1 MDFKKTTRQHAD
13 RKYIQMLD
21 GSTPPPYEG
30 DVEIDAS
37 RTYSSKRDRYYNRL
51 SQERSEFNS
60 ALSKVQSAE
69 SARLRSEEAD
79 LEKGAKA
86 RYKLFKML
94 KTIAFLLPI
103 VLAVFT
109 GINIFSN
116 KTLYDMVTD
125 APFVFFWVVFA
136 LAMIV
141 ASVQL
146 IRKLN
151 QNEIYYNRN
160 HIEGKVKYSALAI
173 GVVVA
178 VTAVG
183 ILFISLTSSILP
195 KKDDFVFV
203 NRNGEYYLTGYLGDK
218 SVLVLPNEYE
228 GNEYS
233 IDEMA
238 FYERNDITSVVI
250 TGGVKTIG
258 YRAFQWCESIES
270 IKIGEGVT
278 HIQDYAFQY
287 CKALKTLELPSS
299 IEYIGNTVFGDDK
312 LIETAII
319 PAMVA
324 NSISSGSLKTVVIN
338 GGTSLPENAF
348 YKATSLENVTIAD
361 SVTTISSSAFNGCVA
376 IKNLTCPAHVLTIIP
391 KGSLQVVTITSG
403 DTIPDNAL
411 LNAKSLVSV
420 TIPNTITKIGK
431 SAFDGCALLES
442 ITVPSGVTEIGEY
455 AFSGCSSVKN
465 IKIPDGITIIN
476 KGTFKNCSSLEAIT
490 IPESVTAI
498 KGVAFYGCS
507 KITSVVVPNKVT
519 EMGHGVFGKCD
530 ALTSITVPFVGFTA
544 NPEEARWTTFGYI
557 FGDASDDDRMSSGSS
572 KLNTSNTSEYTYQN
586 GYHFLIPESLKKV
599 TITNQSIVRDYAF
612 SYCDLIEEIIYE
624 KTITSIGT
632 QAFFNCKKLKA
643 IPEFDVSTI
652 ANEAFYGCSSLKSIT
667 ISDKVTSI
675 GASAFGACSG
685 LESLTVPFV
694 GASNSET
701 SASTTTLFGYFFGTS
716 SYDGGIKTTQCY
728 KSSYGSVYYYIPS
741 SLKTVTVTG
750 GKLFYGA
757 FYNCSN
763 LKKVTLGDKIDEIGE
778 KVFYGCSSLEELTT
792 PYIGKTL
799 MASEGASSTTV
810 LGYFFGTSSFTNATE
825 VDQNFETYYIPNSL
839 KKVNITKGTYVEV
852 YGNDGDSYYPTTMSK
867 ILSHTFAGCT
877 SLESVTLPD
886 ELEMIGNY
894 AFNGC
899 TGLTEITIPDS
910 VTTIGDCAFY
920 NNSAIKSITIGDA
933 VTSIRSSAFYNC
945 AALESISIPDS
956 ITSIGSQA
964 FYGCSSLEYNEYENA
979 LYFGNDEN
987 PYVVLIKAKDGGI
1000 TSCAI
1005 SRDAK
1010 IIYSYA
1016 FEYCS
1021 SLTSITIPNNI
1032 ISIGE
1037 YAFRNCT
1044 SLTIYCEVES
1054 KPSSWNSYW
1063 NYSNRPVVWGYGF
1076 AVVNGVM
1083 YSIKDNVATVVRQAG
1098 NIKEANIPESIEHDG
1113 VSYPVTSIENQAFY
1127 NCTALTSVTIP
1138 DSVTSIGNQAFYGCS
1153 SLTSITIPNSV
1164 TTIGYNAFNGSN
1176 IKNVTASLD
1185 VISNMP
1191 KSSLQTINITSGT
1204 TIENFAFQN
1213 CYNLISITLPDSI
1226 TSIGAS
1232 AFDGC
1237 SKLKSIEIPNSVS
1250 SISYT
1255 AFYGCNSL
1263 TDITVDESNQ
1273 SYKSLNGILY
1283 NKNGSSILCYP
1294 AGKTATSFTIP
1305 SSVKTIGSSA
1315 FFGCRSLTS
1324 VTIPNSVTSIE
1335 SAAFNNCSGI
1345 TSLIIPNSVTTIDSS
1360 AFNNCSGITSITI
1373 PNSVTSIGNSAF
1385 QNCTSLASVNYLG
1398 TIEKWSGILFEGYSS
1413 NPLYYAKKLYLNG
1426 TPLTNLVIPNT
1437 VTEIKDYA
1445 FYNCTAITSVIIP
1458 DSVTSIGNSAFN
1470 GCTNIKTAKIPSLAV
1485 SLLPK
1490 ISLTTVEI
1498 TSGTSIG
1505 ASAFSGC
1512 SKLTSVVIP
1521 DSVISIGLGAFSG
1534 CSSLESITI
1543 PFVGG
1548 SRKTSSNTYQ
1558 YPLGYIF
1565 GTNSYTGGKA
1575 TTQYFYGS
1583 STSETTSLT
1592 FYIPLSLKS
1601 VTVTGGNILYG
1612 AFYNCVSLAS
1622 VVIGDGVTI
1631 IGNSAF
1637 QNCTLLESVTIGNGV
1652 TSIGSSAFRNCTS
1665 ITSVNYLGT
1674 IEKWSGISFDEYY
1687 SNPLYYAKKLYLNGK
1702 LITELV
1708 IPSTATEIK
1717 DYAFYNCTSITSVAI
1732 GDGVT
1737 KIGYSAFYRCDSL
1750 TSVTIPDSVTS
1761 IGNSAFSYC
1770 YNLVEVYNLSSLNI
1784 PVGFDNNGSAG
1795 RNAKVVHTSLDE
1807 PSILETVNGY
1817 IFMTWEGKYYLVG
1830 YAGNE
1835 TALTLPDGY
1844 KGNNYE
1850 IYQYAFYERDDITKV
1865 TIPDSV
1871 TSIGYSAFYDCDSFT
1886 SIIIPNS
1893 VTSIG
1898 DAAFEFCRSLA
1909 SITIPNSVTSI
1920 GNAAFECCR
1929 SLASITIP
1937 NSITSIGNSAFEGCT
1952 SLTSVTI
1959 PDSVT
1964 LIDNYAFYDCSSLTS
1979 ITIPDSVTSI
1989 GNAAFWFCDSLTIY
2003 CEATSKPS
2011 GWDSSWNPSNCPV
2024 LWGQTGK

>member
-116 KTLYDMVTD
+116 KSLYDMVTD

-852 YGNDGDSYYPTTMSK
+852 YGNDGDSYYYPTTMSK

-910 VTTIGDCAFY
+910 VTLIGDRA
-920 NNSAIKSITIGDA
+920 
-933 VTSIRSSAFYNC
+933 
-945 AALESISIPDS
+945 
-956 ITSIGSQA
+956 
-964 FYGCSSLEYNEYENA
+964 
-979 LYFGNDEN
+979 FGN
-987 PYVVLIKAKDGGI
+987 
-1000 TSCAI
+1000 C
-1005 SRDAK
+1005 
-1010 IIYSYA
+1010 
-1016 FEYCS
+1016 
-1021 SLTSITIPNNI
+1021 NNI
-1032 ISIGE
+1032 
-1037 YAFRNCT
+1037 R
-1044 SLTIYCEVES
+1044 SLTIGS
-1054 KPSSWNSYW
+1054 
-1063 NYSNRPVVWGYGF
+1063 
-1076 AVVNGVM
+1076 
-1083 YSIKDNVATVVRQAG
+1083 
-1098 NIKEANIPESIEHDG
+1098 
-1113 VSYPVTSIENQAFY
+1113 
-1127 NCTALTSVTIP
+1127 
-1138 DSVTSIGNQAFYGCS
+1138 SVTSIGNYAFAEAWALETINSNATNMNDLSNNNYVFAHAASKPDDGYYNGYLSFSITVNVGKNVTKIPAYLFCPYPGNVEGIGSPTVKKVIFEDGSVCEKINDYAFAYCGSLEEINIPETVTWIGSNAFYACTSLDEITIPNGVTAISNSMFANCSNLSSVSGGNSIITIGESAFRGCAA
-1153 SLTSITIPNSV
+1153 LNSITIPNTV
-1164 TTIGYNAFNGSN
+1164 TTIG
-1176 IKNVTASLD
+1176 KL
-1185 VISNMP
+1185 
-1191 KSSLQTINITSGT
+1191 
-1204 TIENFAFQN
+1204 
-1213 CYNLISITLPDSI
+1213 
-1226 TSIGAS
+1226 

-1237 SKLKSIEIPNSVS
+1237 SFEKVEIYDLGAWCNISFASTNSNPLNYAKNLYLNGNLATVLEIPHTVVTIKSNLFS
-1250 SISYT
+1250 
-1255 AFYGCNSL
+1255 GCD
-1263 TDITVDESNQ
+1263 TIKTV
-1273 SYKSLNGILY
+1273 I
-1283 NKNGSSILCYP
+1283 
-1294 AGKTATSFTIP
+1294 IP
-1305 SSVKTIGSSA
+1305 S
-1315 FFGCRSLTS
+1315 
-1324 VTIPNSVTSIE
+1324 
-1335 SAAFNNCSGI
+1335 
-1345 TSLIIPNSVTTIDSS
+1345 
-1360 AFNNCSGITSITI
+1360 
-1373 PNSVTSIGNSAF
+1373 SVTSIGISA
-1385 QNCTSLASVNYLG
+1385 
-1398 TIEKWSGILFEGYSS
+1398 
-1413 NPLYYAKKLYLNG
+1413 
-1426 TPLTNLVIPNT
+1426 
-1437 VTEIKDYA
+1437 
-1445 FYNCTAITSVIIP
+1445 
-1458 DSVTSIGNSAFN
+1458 
-1470 GCTNIKTAKIPSLAV
+1470 
-1485 SLLPK
+1485 
-1490 ISLTTVEI
+1490 
-1498 TSGTSIG
+1498 
-1505 ASAFSGC
+1505 
-1512 SKLTSVVIP
+1512 
-1521 DSVISIGLGAFSG
+1521 
-1534 CSSLESITI
+1534 
-1543 PFVGG
+1543 
-1548 SRKTSSNTYQ
+1548 
-1558 YPLGYIF
+1558 
-1565 GTNSYTGGKA
+1565 
-1575 TTQYFYGS
+1575 
-1583 STSETTSLT
+1583 
-1592 FYIPLSLKS
+1592 
-1601 VTVTGGNILYG
+1601 
-1612 AFYNCVSLAS
+1612 
-1622 VVIGDGVTI
+1622 
-1631 IGNSAF
+1631 
-1637 QNCTLLESVTIGNGV
+1637 
-1652 TSIGSSAFRNCTS
+1652 
-1665 ITSVNYLGT
+1665 
-1674 IEKWSGISFDEYY
+1674 
-1687 SNPLYYAKKLYLNGK
+1687 
-1702 LITELV
+1702 
-1708 IPSTATEIK
+1708 
-1717 DYAFYNCTSITSVAI
+1717 
-1732 GDGVT
+1732 
-1737 KIGYSAFYRCDSL
+1737 
-1750 TSVTIPDSVTS
+1750 
-1761 IGNSAFSYC
+1761 
-1770 YNLVEVYNLSSLNI
+1770 
-1784 PVGFDNNGSAG
+1784 
-1795 RNAKVVHTSLDE
+1795 
-1807 PSILETVNGY
+1807 
-1817 IFMTWEGKYYLVG
+1817 
-1830 YAGNE
+1830 
-1835 TALTLPDGY
+1835 
-1844 KGNNYE
+1844 
-1850 IYQYAFYERDDITKV
+1850 
-1865 TIPDSV
+1865 
-1871 TSIGYSAFYDCDSFT
+1871 
-1886 SIIIPNS
+1886 
-1893 VTSIG
+1893 
-1898 DAAFEFCRSLA
+1898 
-1909 SITIPNSVTSI
+1909 
-1920 GNAAFECCR
+1920 
-1929 SLASITIP
+1929 
-1937 NSITSIGNSAFEGCT
+1937 
-1952 SLTSVTI
+1952 
-1959 PDSVT
+1959 
-1964 LIDNYAFYDCSSLTS
+1964 
-1979 ITIPDSVTSI
+1979 
-1989 GNAAFWFCDSLTIY
+1989 
-2003 CEATSKPS
+2003 
-2011 GWDSSWNPSNCPV
+2011 
-2024 LWGQTGK
+2024 

>member
-1 MDFKKTTRQHAD
+1 MDFKKTTRQHAE

-103 VLAVFT
+103 VLAIFT

-116 KTLYDMVTD
+116 KTLYDQLTG
-125 APFVFFWVVFA
+125 APYIFFWVLFA
-136 LAMIV
+136 LATLVIAV
-141 ASVQL
+141 VL
-146 IRKLN
+146 IRSLN

-160 HIEGKVKYSALAI
+160 HVEGKVKYSALAI
-173 GVVVA
+173 FVIAVVLAIAIV
-178 VTAVG
+178 
-183 ILFISLTSSILP
+183 FISLTTGLISQE
-195 KKDDFVFV
+195 DDFSFV
-203 NRNGEYYLTGYLGDK
+203 ENDGRYYLTSYDGSA
-218 SVLVLPNEYE
+218 SVLVLPDSYK
-228 GNEYS
+228 GQSYAIAS
-233 IDEMA
+233 RA
-238 FYERNDITSVVI
+238 FKDRTDISTVVI
-250 TGGVKTIG
+250 PMGVT
-258 YRAFQWCESIES
+258 F
-270 IKIGEGVT
+270 IGEEAFDGCDIKSLTVLVKDD
-278 HIQDYAFQY
+278 IDYNVSY
-287 CKALKTLELPSS
+287 PSS
-299 IEYIGNTVFGDDK
+299 DAITIKELVVYKNAFGEDSNLNIEEIN
-312 LIETAII
+312 I
-319 PAMVA
+319 PAELL
-324 NSISSGSLKTVVIN
+324 NCLSFGSSLKKVVIN
-338 GGTSLPENAF
+338 GGAEIPSYEF
-348 YKATSLENVTIAD
+348 FDCTSLESAVIPN
-361 SVTTISSSAFNGCVA
+361 SVTTIGFGAFGGCPALKELTIPFIGKTRNPDETRWSTFGYIFGDGDKDGNMNSSS
-376 IKNLTCPAHVLTIIP
+376 KSYLTSSEDSEYTTQLGYIFKIP
-391 KGSLQVVTITSG
+391 DSLKKVTITDQS
-403 DTIPDNAL
+403 
-411 LNAKSLVSV
+411 SV
-420 TIPNTITKIGK
+420 CAR
-431 SAFDGCALLES
+431 AFVNCDLLEQ
-442 ITVPSGVTEIGEY
+442 IVYEKTLTEIGEY
-455 AFSGCSSVKN
+455 AFENCSKMKSMPKFEL
-465 IKIPDGITIIN
+465 KALG
-476 KGTFKNCSSLEAIT
+476 KGVFKNCTSLEALALPSTLTEIG
-490 IPESVTAI
+490 EYS
-498 KGVAFYGCS
+498 FYGCTGLKS
-507 KITSVVVPNKVT
+507 IVIPKTITQIRY
-519 EMGHGVFGKCD
+519 GAFGKCD
-530 ALTSITVPFVGFTA
+530 SLEEITLPFIGK
-544 NPEEARWTTFGYI
+544 NKQPEEVRFSTLGYI
-557 FGDASDDDRMSSGSS
+557 FGDSSDNNSMSSTSS
-572 KLNTSNTSEYTYQN
+572 QYVTSDSTEHTTQN
-586 GYHFLIPESLKKV
+586 GYAFLIPKSLKIVKV
-599 TITNQSIVRDYAF
+599 TDQQTICDYAF
-612 SYCDLIEEIIYE
+612 VNCDLLERVTYE
-624 KTITSIGT
+624 KPANSIGAYAFSGCSSLKRMPENTASTISERAFLDCKSLEVIALDNVTSIGAY
-632 QAFFNCKKLKA
+632 AFW
-643 IPEFDVSTI
+643 
-652 ANEAFYGCSSLKSIT
+652 GCSSLKSIT
-667 ISDKVTSI
+667 VPDKVTSLSE
-675 GASAFGACSG
+675 GVFGACTE
-685 LESLTVPFV
+685 LESITLPFV
-694 GASNSET
+694 GASNSES
-701 SASTTTLFGYFFGTS
+701 SASQKTLFGYIFGTS
-716 SYDGGIKTTQCY
+716 NKSGVATRQYY
-728 KSSYGSVYYYIPS
+728 KSGSSATYYIPE
-741 SLKTVTVTG
+741 SLKSVTITG

-910 VTTIGDCAFY
+910 VTLIGDYAFY

-933 VTSIRSSAFYNC
+933 VTSIGSSAFYNC
-945 AALESISIPDS
+945 TSLESISIPDS
-956 ITSIGSQA
+956 ITSIGNQA
-964 FYGCSSLEYNEYENA
+964 FYGCSSLKYNEYENA

-1000 TSCAI
+1000 TSCTI

-1138 DSVTSIGNQAFYGCS
+1138 DSVTSIGNQAFYGCT

-1176 IKNVTASLD
+1176 IKNVTASLN

-1191 KSSLQTINITSGT
+1191 KSSLQTINITDGT

-1213 CYNLISITLPDSI
+1213 CYNLTSITLPDSI

-1294 AGKTATSFTIP
+1294 AGKTATSFAIP
-1305 SSVKTIGSSA
+1305 NSVKTIGSSA

-1345 TSLIIPNSVTTIDSS
+1345 TSLIIPNSVT
-1360 AFNNCSGITSITI
+1360 
-1373 PNSVTSIGNSAF
+1373 SIGS
-1385 QNCTSLASVNYLG
+1385 
-1398 TIEKWSGILFEGYSS
+1398 
-1413 NPLYYAKKLYLNG
+1413 
-1426 TPLTNLVIPNT
+1426 
-1437 VTEIKDYA
+1437 
-1445 FYNCTAITSVIIP
+1445 
-1458 DSVTSIGNSAFN
+1458 SAFN

-1490 ISLTTVEI
+1490 NSLTTVEI
-1498 TSGTSIG
+1498 TSGTSIGASAFSGCSKLTSVVIPNSITSIG

-1565 GTNSYTGGKA
+1565 GTNSYTGGRE
-1575 TTQYFYGS
+1575 TLQYFYGS
-1583 STSETTSLT
+1583 STSDATSST
-1592 FYIPLSLKS
+1592 YYIPLSLKS

-1612 AFYNCVSLAS
+1612 AFYNCTSLTS
-1622 VVIGDGVTI
+1622 ITLP
-1631 IGNSAF
+1631 NS
-1637 QNCTLLESVTIGNGV
+1637 I
-1652 TSIGSSAFRNCTS
+1652 TSIGASAF
-1665 ITSVNYLGT
+1665 
-1674 IEKWSGISFDEYY
+1674 SGCS
-1687 SNPLYYAKKLYLNGK
+1687 K
-1702 LITELV
+1702 
-1708 IPSTATEIK
+1708 
-1717 DYAFYNCTSITSVAI
+1717 
-1732 GDGVT
+1732 
-1737 KIGYSAFYRCDSL
+1737 L
-1750 TSVTIPDSVTS
+1750 TSVVIPDSVTS
-1761 IGNSAFSYC
+1761 IGERAFYSC
-1770 YNLVEVYNLSSLNI
+1770 TSLASVTI
-1784 PVGFDNNGSAG
+1784 GKGVTTIEDYAF
-1795 RNAKVVHTSLDE
+1795 TSLDE
-1807 PSILETVNGY
+1807 IHINDIASWCNISFNSRLGNPLYYAEKLYVNGEL
-1817 IFMTWEGKYYLVG
+1817 ITDLIIPNTVTKIK
-1830 YAGNE
+1830 
-1835 TALTLPDGY
+1835 P
-1844 KGNNYE
+1844 
-1850 IYQYAFYERDDITKV
+1850 YAFYGCDFLKSV
-1865 TIPDSV
+1865 TIS
-1871 TSIGYSAFYDCDSFT
+1871 
-1886 SIIIPNS
+1886 NS
-1893 VTSIG
+1893 VSSIG
-1898 DAAFEFCRSLA
+1898 D
-1909 SITIPNSVTSI
+1909 
-1920 GNAAFECCR
+1920 
-1929 SLASITIP
+1929 
-1937 NSITSIGNSAFEGCT
+1937 
-1952 SLTSVTI
+1952 
-1959 PDSVT
+1959 
-1964 LIDNYAFYDCSSLTS
+1964 YAFYDCASLKSVTIEDGVISIGEYAFEYCTSLESIIIPDSVISIGHYAFGYCVALTS
-1979 ITIPDSVTSI
+1979 ITIFDSVTSM
-1989 GNAAFWFCDSLTIY
+1989 GNLVFYNCDSLTIY
-2003 CEATSKPS
+2003 CEVTSQPS
-2011 GWDSSWNPSNCPV
+2011 GWGSNWNYSNRPV
-2024 LWGQTGK
+2024 VWGQTGK